1 MWKYFKIY
9 FHKRKFL
16 NIFLISRQDPNEDTE
31 WNDALRKKGIIP
43 QKPKEKEITEAEIV
57 SMLEQTIQEKHS
69 KSREREYDSH
79 TEYF

>member
-1 MWKYFKIY
+1 MRKFQFFI
-9 FHKRKFL
+9 HKRKFL
-16 NIFLISRQDPNEDTE
+16 NIFIISHQDPNEDTE

-69 KSREREYDSH
+69 KSSMTHIRNISN
-79 TEYF
+79 EYF